1 MKNTSEMIGKVIEV
15 KTVDSDYNTIATLV
29 AIEDLGILLE
39 SKEEYSDD
47 DTEGEETVTWYIPFR
62 NIARIQYSP
71 HENYNEI

>member
-15 KTVDSDYNTIATLV
+15 KTVNDTDTIATLV

-39 SKEEYSDD
+39 SKEEYSND

-71 HENYNEI
+71 HGTYDE

>member
-15 KTVDSDYNTIATLV
+15 KTVNDTDTIATLI

-39 SKEEYSDD
+39 SKEEYSNDD
-47 DTEGEETVTWYIPFR
+47 IEGEETVTWYIPFR

-71 HENYNEI
+71 HENYDE

>member
-15 KTVDSDYNTIATLV
+15 KTVNDTDTIATLI

>member
-15 KTVDSDYNTIATLV
+15 KTVNDTDTIATLV

-39 SKEEYSDD
+39 SKEEYSND

-71 HENYNEI
+71 HENYDDI